1 MGSEMC
7 IRDSYSTVSTTTEGT
22 LYIDLIDA
30 RKKELI
36 WQGIGTGVLTRD
48 RERKEERINEF
59 VSKILMQFPPQ
70 KK

>member
-1 MGSEMC
+1 WGWGP
-7 IRDSYSTVSTTTEGT
+7 SYSTVSTTTEGT